1 MKNEDLTHE
10 DLRKRAVKWLT
21 GQHCGVVLSEMVSAA
36 WETPDAIGWRAGYS
50 MLVEC
55 KVSRADFFRNRDK
68 HTLQRGGMGRERYF
82 LVPPKLVR
90 AEDMTIDF
98 QGYGLLWAEP
108 DRILLKVPAVPR
120 DTDKDREI
128 AMLTSAL
135 RRVKTRE
142 FLTIVREDRDA

>member
-1 MKNEDLTHE
+1 
-10 DLRKRAVKWLT
+10 
-21 GQHCGVVLSEMVSAA
+21 
-36 WETPDAIGWRAGYS
+36 
-50 MLVEC
+50 ML
-55 KVSRADFFRNRDK
+55 FRS
-68 HTLQRGGMGRERYF
+68 GGMGRERYF
-82 LVPPKLVR
+82 LVAPKLVT

-108 DRILLKVPAVPR
+108 DRIALKVPAVPR